1 MYEIVE
7 NNNHPTVTSNTK
19 QKKNEKRNMELI
31 LFRQVLFNFKSAKLN
46 SQIIC

>member
-7 NNNHPTVTSNTK
+7 YNNHPTVPQSNTRIK
-19 QKKNEKRNMELI
+19 QSQKIELI
-31 LFRQVLFNFKSAKLN
+31 LFRQVLFNFKCAKLN